1 VEPHEEFEGLRGNLW
16 IEDADIH
23 WSPAET
29 GHRVQVEL
37 TGAPDDCRLVISAP
51 DRPWPSGQISLI
63 WKGVRVRGLDLY
75 GPAHPYRGKKVATP
89 HRQFFTASGEP
100 RPEAVDLG
108 AEGIESLGDA
118 LRWFLDWCGIEWRFR
133 WQDPPT
139 QPPMAGTKQTRAMRK
154 ARANRKRR

>member
-1 VEPHEEFEGLRGNLW
+1 MQISIGAQRRRGT
-16 IEDADIH
+16 ACR
-23 WSPAET
+23 WS
-29 GHRVQVEL
+29 L

-63 WKGVRVRGLDLY
+63 WKGVRVRGFDLY

-89 HRQFFTASGEP
+89 HRQFFTANGEP

-139 QPPMAGTKQTRAMRK
+139 QPPMAGTRQTRAMRK